1 LSAQAGAKRLEFEI
15 VVVLEG
21 SILFKKER
29 EASAEKKFLG
39 QRSFVHLLM
48 FGGWAR
54 RKRKTY
60 SKPSTAVAFAER
72 KYQDKKNK
80 TMFSSLRRSK
90 KNPCKQIA
98 PRKTWF
104 ATFCHIQKK
113 TASKFR
119 KTLRI
124 PTLVPTFFCSWA
136 PYLKLLVGCAF
147 PPLKK

>member
-1 LSAQAGAKRLEFEI
+1 MSAQAGAKRLEFEI

-54 RKRKTY
+54 RKGKTY

-72 KYQDKKNK
+72 KYQDKKK
-80 TMFSSLRRSK
+80 MFSSLRRSK

-113 TASKFR
+113 NSIKIQ
-119 KTLRI
+119 KN
-124 PTLVPTFFCSWA
+124 P
-136 PYLKLLVGCAF
+136 
-147 PPLKK
+147 

>member
-72 KYQDKKNK
+72 KYQDKKTKQCFPHCAGAKKILANK
-80 TMFSSLRRSK
+80 LRQEKHGLQHSATSK
-90 KNPCKQIA
+90 KKQHQNSEK
-98 PRKTWF
+98 PLEYLLWYRHF
-104 ATFCHIQKK
+104 FVPGPHI
-113 TASKFR
+113 
-119 KTLRI
+119 
-124 PTLVPTFFCSWA
+124 
-136 PYLKLLVGCAF
+136 
-147 PPLKK
+147 

>member
-72 KYQDKKNK
+72 KYQDKKKQNNVFLIAPEQK
-80 TMFSSLRRSK
+80 KSLQTNCAK
-90 KNPCKQIA
+90 KNMVCNILPHPKKNSI
-98 PRKTWF
+98 K
-104 ATFCHIQKK
+104 IQKN
-113 TASKFR
+113 
-119 KTLRI
+119 
-124 PTLVPTFFCSWA
+124 P
-136 PYLKLLVGCAF
+136 
-147 PPLKK
+147 